1 MTSPMNAAPTS
12 QDEEPPREPFIPD
25 FSEGLETGLYL
36 ALLEL
41 MDEGLLITSDEVVL
55 EANGA
60 ACRLLEREYRELVG
74 QTLESLFPTP
84 KEFLLARGR
93 LFIQG
98 EARGSLQ
105 LALPGGRRR
114 QLRFVAAARI
124 RPGVHALILSRDL
137 LADTAASDFPP
148 DRAAA
153 SARPD
158 HESAVPDALWPR
170 LAAVLEQPV
179 IVLDEAGL
187 VSAANLAALSA
198 LRFERDQLVGQPLE
212 ARLDV
217 RWPPADGPQR
227 AELRTDA
234 RARPITARIL
244 QGPRPGWCVLV
255 LPARGAATG
264 SLPPARSDDTAGR
277 AARALSRRAIA
288 ERQLEIHFQPLVDA
302 RDQRVQ
308 GGEALLRWHHP
319 SRGLTPFGQ
328 IGSMVQD
335 PAALAAMSDWAL
347 QSACQAA
354 RQWPV
359 AIMLTVNVARGQI
372 LDNKLH
378 ERVAHAL
385 NSSGLAAERLQL
397 DFEEDILLDDQ
408 SRIAPTLEA
417 LHALGVRIAIDDFGR
432 GATSI
437 PRLRRYPVGAIKL
450 DPGLVSGV
458 GHDEASEAVVEAI
471 GAMAGILGLKVLAR
485 GVSTRPQQDFLIALG
500 CHLQQG
506 PLFGK
511 PETVAD
517 FASQLTRSRARDQ

>member
-1 MTSPMNAAPTS
+1 MNAATTS

-41 MDEGLLITSDEVVL
+41 MDEGLIITSDEVVL
-55 EANGA
+55 EANAA

-74 QTLESLFPTP
+74 QPLESLFPTS

-114 QLRFVAAARI
+114 PLRFVSAARI

-137 LADTAASDFPP
+137 LAETAATDFPP
-148 DRAAA
+148 DVPAATPPVE
-153 SARPD
+153 RNHPMPD
-158 HESAVPDALWPR
+158 TLWPR

-179 IVLDEAGL
+179 IVLDGAGQ

-198 LRFERDQLVGQPLE
+198 LNVERDQLVGQALE

-234 RARPITARIL
+234 RARPIIARIL
-244 QGPRPGWCVLV
+244 QGPRPGWRVLV
-255 LPARGAATG
+255 LPMPGGAGA
-264 SLPPARSDDTAGR
+264 PKQEPARNEEAKAR

-288 ERQLEIHFQPLVDA
+288 EQQLEIHFQPLVDA
-302 RDQRVQ
+302 RDQRIQ

-328 IGSMVQD
+328 IGAMIQD
-335 PAALAAMSDWAL
+335 PTALAAMSDWAL

-354 RQWPV
+354 SEWPA
-359 AIMLTVNVARGQI
+359 AIMLTVNIARGQI
-372 LDNKLH
+372 LDDKLH
-378 ERVAHAL
+378 ERVTLAL
-385 NSSGLAAERLQL
+385 QRSGLAPERLQL
-397 DFEEDILLDDQ
+397 DFEENILLDDQ

-417 LHALGVRIAIDDFGR
+417 LHALGVRLAIDDFGR

-485 GVSTRPQQDFLIALG
+485 GVSTHPQQDFLIALG

-517 FASQLTRSRARDQ
+517 FASQLARSRTRDQ